1 MSEHEKD
8 DDQLLVEME
17 QREALENRARELGV
31 KFHPNVGDDTLRQRI
46 AEAESG
52 SDEGEPRES
61 GPQAAK
67 QAGGT
72 TITNPTRM
80 VQRMGMIV
88 MAPGATHAVSE
99 RESADDRTMAKVRNA
114 IKLGLVHEA

>member
-8 DDQLLVEME
+8 DDQLLAEME

-46 AEAESG
+46 AEAEGG
-52 SDEGEPRES
+52 SDEGESQES
-61 GPQAAK
+61 EQSDVM
-67 QAGGT
+67 

-99 RESADDRTMAKVRNA
+99 RESADERTMAKVRNA